1 MLFARRIG
9 LVPDHARGLAFVTAM
24 LVSALQATAKVI
36 ATALLAITNSKWLL
50 YYFAGDHALHLLY
63 RIARRDFVLSQ
74 VPSIPAVAYPIS
86 TLNLIIFKVLT
97 DFTGCM
103 NTRLPLMQGGS
114 YWLFR

>member
-1 MLFARRIG
+1 
-9 LVPDHARGLAFVTAM
+9 M
-24 LVSALQATAKVI
+24 LVSALQVTAKVG
-36 ATALLAITNSKWLL
+36 ATALLAITNGKWLV

-63 RIARRDFVLSQ
+63 RIARRDLVLSQ
-74 VPSIPAVAYPIS
+74 MPSFPAVAYPASTFALIS
-86 TLNLIIFKVLT
+86 CKILT

>member
-1 MLFARRIG
+1 
-9 LVPDHARGLAFVTAM
+9 M
-24 LVSALQATAKVI
+24 LVSALQVTAKAG
-36 ATALLAITNSKWLL
+36 ATALLAITNGKWLV

-63 RIARRDFVLSQ
+63 RIARRDLVLYQ
-74 VPSIPAVAYPIS
+74 TPSIPAVAYS
-86 TLNLIIFKVLT
+86 LSMLLLIVYKVLT